1 MDKNVDGKKR
11 ITIKD
16 VAMKAGVTSAVVS
29 RVFNKDKTLNIREET
44 RRAVDQAILE
54 LNYAPNSVAR
64 SLRMHSSNMIGVVIA
79 DVMNP
84 FFTEIVKGIQ
94 LAAREA
100 GYGIVLCDTGDNPE
114 EEKEYIRILQS
125 QFVEGIILGSS
136 YVEDDVV
143 RVFEKSD
150 IKYVMVNRASAN
162 ASAPYVRTNDIG
174 GMMDM
179 VEHLVQMG
187 HTKIAHLSGPLFV
200 DTAIRRLE
208 GYRKGLKKAGI
219 EYNSGY
225 VLETKYDEES
235 GYRACKEL
243 LKLEERPT
251 AICAGNDMVAIG
263 AMRAIKSEGLS
274 IPEDISVA
282 GYNDIWVAP
291 LLAPSLTTMNTP
303 LLEMGGIT
311 FRMLRDSIKG
321 DLDVQK
327 KITLEPELVVR
338 ESTGPVREK

>member
-187 HTKIAHLSGPLFV
+187 HTKIAHLSGPLV
-200 DTAIRRLE
+200 GYGNQEAGRLPQGTE
-208 GYRKGLKKAGI
+208 KSRNRI
-219 EYNSGY
+219 QF
-225 VLETKYDEES
+225 
-235 GYRACKEL
+235 R
-243 LKLEERPT
+243 
-251 AICAGNDMVAIG
+251 ICA
-263 AMRAIKSEGLS
+263 
-274 IPEDISVA
+274 
-282 GYNDIWVAP
+282 
-291 LLAPSLTTMNTP
+291 
-303 LLEMGGIT
+303 
-311 FRMLRDSIKG
+311 
-321 DLDVQK
+321 
-327 KITLEPELVVR
+327 
-338 ESTGPVREK
+338 